1 MPYVPEDSVN
11 IRLLGQGEEAVLANV
26 AAGVFDNP
34 IKMHCAREFL
44 ADPRH
49 HIVVAI
55 IDGQVVGFASALHYV
70 HPDKEADFWVNEV
83 GVDDAFQNRGIGRR
97 LLAALFEHAKSHGCY
112 HAWVATEK
120 HNNAARRLYEVA
132 GGVEDADDIVM
143 ADFDLGKSSDSI

>member
-1 MPYVPEDSVN
+1 MPSVRDDSVN
-11 IRLLGQGEEAVLANV
+11 IRLLESGEEQVLANV
-26 AAGVFDNP
+26 ADGVFDHP

-55 IDGQVVGFASALHYV
+55 VDGQVVGFASALHYV

-97 LLAALFEHAKSHGCY
+97 LLAALFEHAKTLGCN

-120 HNNAARRLYEVA
+120 HNKAARRLYEVA

-143 ADFDLGKSSDSI
+143 ADFDLNAKRDSV